1 MSEKIEEEQRQ
12 QPTRLKNTDFDMVHK
27 QITLEQEL
35 NKLKPFIAYKRLSIE
50 KEDSKIAKLKDP
62 TDDNIDWDNILEE
75 LIEKNEYGRTDKPKK
90 ATPEDWLDYY
100 NFMYKSISKQKQT
113 TGGIDRGFDWLYA
126 EWKEAKNKL
135 SHDNDQTFHRH
146 DAVKTVIQKKQKEF
160 PEQHLSYQ
168 ERRGIKIDD
177 KKCDNNDIAF
187 NNQKRL
193 YYLKLNNKITNGKNY
208 KDLTRREKREMIE
221 QLKREI
227 VKINQNEGQQY
238 KKMLTDGTQD
248 QIKQT
253 KKALEDKL
261 KEMGFSFKVVSQE
274 IDKKDQKLNHTI
286 GNNKNLNF
294 FHTFGENPSIDN
306 FIKADNHIRDK
317 CPNILNDDMQPFLS
331 EDPSEMGG
339 HPGAFINI
347 YVPKDGDKECTVYG
361 GKKWDG
367 DSRVEYNFYQY
378 IYKNKEDPLL
388 LSFKKYIPEYIKDNK
403 CKPFTDQTTEY
414 ELKKMDYYFPIAN
427 IKNIVRKEN
436 EKIQTA
442 DFKIGYRTSFLHE
455 KGNKGNKGGVT
466 RDKFHSTSDKLG
478 FRLEGSSLIKK
489 INKISRK
496 HPKLSGW
503 HTTPSEGRMK
513 KFGKSIKPISAETDI
528 LPGFAQKKLKVP
540 QFNLYVLTPGFIFDT
555 IFHNQTD
562 KNIKDFQE
570 KLKIFEKDFIK
581 KNFEAFNSGKKE
593 KKAIAFIGCSF
604 FFVSGE
610 NGIDFK
616 LIDFAHPYL
625 LSWEEKDGK
634 RVLSETDD
642 LCCPTYLKDGKPIP
656 GLTNKNNKMAVKY
669 NYKKKVEKKKIDA
682 VSTGVEGVKSATNVI
697 ANVAQSGGGWP
708 WSGERESIY
717 SIDKDENKRDLTYKE
732 WEHTFFNFMSGLLSM
747 IYSFH
752 IWANSRLHYK
762 LSDDNARKRNIRI
775 LRESYFSDLYKRP
788 VQKITKDKTETWM
801 DLPDNIDLGNAEYD
815 ERIKRTI
822 EETWDEPYRWDE
834 SIKITQ
840 FNALLVNS
848 KSNLLNANV

>member
-1 MSEKIEEEQRQ
+1 MSEKIEEEEQH
-12 QPTRLKNTDFDMVHK
+12 PTRIKSTDFDMVHK

-35 NKLKPFIAYKRLSIE
+35 NKLKPFIAYKRLLIE
-50 KEDSKIAKLKDP
+50 QKDSKIATLKDP
-62 TDDNIDWDNILEE
+62 TYDDIDWDNILEE
-75 LIEKNEYGRTDKPKK
+75 LIEKNEYGRIDNPKK
-90 ATPEDWLDYY
+90 ATREDWLDYY

-113 TGGIDRGFDWLYA
+113 TGGIDRSFDWLYV
-126 EWKEAKNKL
+126 EWKQAKNKL
-135 SHDNDQTFHRH
+135 SRDDEQTFIRH
-146 DAVKTVIQKKQKEF
+146 DAVKTVIDKKKEEF
-160 PEQHLSYQ
+160 PEEHLSYQ
-168 ERRGIKIDD
+168 ERRGIMIDD
-177 KKCDNNDIAF
+177 KKCDNNDIGF

-208 KDLTRREKREMIE
+208 KDLTRKEKREMIE
-221 QLKREI
+221 QLKKEI
-227 VKINQNEGQQY
+227 VKINQNEGLKY
-238 KKMLTDGTQD
+238 KDMLENGTQD
-248 QIKQT
+248 EIKQT

-261 KEMGFSFKVVSQE
+261 KEMGFSFKVVSKE
-274 IDKKDQKLNHTI
+274 IDKKDEKFNHTM
-286 GNNKNLNF
+286 GNNKNFNF

-306 FIKADNHIRDK
+306 FLKADNHIRDK

-361 GKKWDG
+361 GKKWQD

-455 KGNKGNKGGVT
+455 KGKKGNKGGVT
-466 RDKFHSTSDKLG
+466 RDKFHSISDKLG

-503 HTTPSEGRMK
+503 HTTPLEGRMK
-513 KFGKSIKPISAETDI
+513 KFGKSIKPISKETDF
-528 LPGFAQKKLKVP
+528 LPGGVKKKLKIP

-562 KNIKDFQE
+562 KNIKAFQE
-570 KLKIFEKDFIK
+570 KLKIFEKDFIQ
-581 KNFEAFNSGKKE
+581 KNFNAFNSR

-604 FFVSGE
+604 FFVSGG

-625 LSWEEKDGK
+625 LRWEKKDGK

-656 GLTNKNNKMAVKY
+656 GPTNKNNKMAVKY
-669 NYKKKVEKKKIDA
+669 NYKKKVTGRKIDA
-682 VSTGVEGVKSATNVI
+682 GSTGVEGVLSVPSAI
-697 ANVAQSGGGWP
+697 ANVVQSGGGWLS
-708 WSGERESIY
+708 SGESELIY
-717 SIDKDENKRDLTYKE
+717 SIDDHDNKRDLTYKE

-762 LSDDNARKRNIRI
+762 LSDDNIRKKNIRI
-775 LRESYFSDLYKRP
+775 LRESYFSELYKRP
-788 VQKITKDKTETWM
+788 VQKIKKDLLETWM
-801 DLPDNIDLGNAEYD
+801 SIPDNIDLSD
-815 ERIKRTI
+815 EKLRKQKIK
-822 EETWDEPYRWDE
+822 ETWDEPYRWDE

-848 KSNLLNANV
+848 QSNLLNANL

>member
-1 MSEKIEEEQRQ
+1 MSEKIEEIQH
-12 QPTRLKNTDFDMVHK
+12 PTRIKNTDFDIVHK
-27 QITLEQEL
+27 QIGFEQEL
-35 NKLKPFIAYKRLSIE
+35 NKLKPFIAYKKLLHDIE
-50 KEDSKIAKLKDP
+50 DASKPENP
-62 TDDNIDWDNILEE
+62 TVEEIDWYNILEE
-75 LIEKNEYGRTDKPKK
+75 LMEKNEYGKTDNPKK
-90 ATPEDWLDYY
+90 ATREDWLDYY
-100 NFMYKSISKQKQT
+100 NFMYKYFSKQKH
-113 TGGIDRGFDWLYA
+113 GFDWLSA
-126 EWKEAKNKL
+126 EFKQAINKF
-135 SHDNDQTFHRH
+135 SRADDQTIIRH
-146 DAVKTVIQKKQKEF
+146 DAIQTVMNKKKEEF
-160 PEQHLSYQ
+160 PEEYLSYQ
-168 ERRGIKIDD
+168 ERKGIKIDD
-177 KKCDNNDIAF
+177 KKCDNNDIGF

-193 YYLKLNNKITNGKNY
+193 YYLKLNNKIRGGKKY
-208 KDLTRREKREMIE
+208 KDLSRKEKREMIE
-221 QLKREI
+221 KLKNKI
-227 VKINQNEGQQY
+227 LQINQNEGQKY
-238 KKMLTDGTQD
+238 KKMLQDGTPD

-253 KKALEDKL
+253 KKELEDKL
-261 KEMGFSFKVVSQE
+261 KEMGFSFKVVSKE
-274 IDKKDQKLNHTI
+274 IDKKDAKLNHTI
-286 GNNKNLNF
+286 GSNKNFNF
-294 FHTFGENPSIDN
+294 FHTFEENPSIDN
-306 FIKADNHIRDK
+306 FLKADNHISDK
-317 CPNILNDDMQPFLS
+317 CPNILDDDMQPFLS
-331 EDPSEMGG
+331 KDPSEMGG

-403 CKPFTDQTTEY
+403 CKPFTEQTTEY

-455 KGNKGNKGGVT
+455 KGKKGNKGGAR
-466 RDKFHSTSDKLG
+466 RDKFHSISDKLG

-489 INKISRK
+489 INNISRK

-503 HTTPSEGRMK
+503 HTTPLEGRMK
-513 KFGKSIKPISAETDI
+513 KFGKSIKPISKQTDI
-528 LPGFAQKKLKVP
+528 LPAFAQKKLKIP
-540 QFNLYVLTPGFIFDT
+540 QFNLYVLNPGFIFDT

-562 KNIKDFQE
+562 KNIKEFQE

-581 KNFEAFNSGKKE
+581 KNFEAFNSEK

-604 FFVSGE
+604 FFVSGG

-634 RVLSETDD
+634 RVLSESDE

-669 NYKKKVEKKKIDA
+669 NYKKKVTGKAPSKS
-682 VSTGVEGVKSATNVI
+682 STDVEGLGSLLQVVH
-697 ANVAQSGGGWP
+697 VAQSGGGFF
-708 WSGERESIY
+708 SGADEELTY
-717 SIDKDENKRDLTYKE
+717 SIDEHDNKRDLTYKE

-752 IWANSRLHYK
+752 IWANDRLHYK
-762 LSDDNARKRNIRI
+762 VSDDNVRKINIAK
-775 LRESYFSDLYKRP
+775 LRKSYFSYKRP
-788 VQKITKDKTETWM
+788 EKKIEKKKVGTWM
-801 DLPDNIDLGNAEYD
+801 SIPDNIDMGNYEATQEFKKLID
-815 ERIKRTI
+815 
-822 EETWDEPYRWDE
+822 ETWDEPYRWDE
-834 SIKITQ
+834 SSKITQ
-840 FNALLVNS
+840 FNALIVNS
-848 KSNLLNANV
+848 QSNLLNANV